1 MSIAWVVE
9 FGEEPRLWIREGE
22 PGSMVDVTYQLKNAK
37 RFTCL
42 EDARHE
48 ILHLGLA
55 GMWKPRE
62 IGGGS

>member
-1 MSIAWVVE
+1 MAYVIE
-9 FGEEPRLWIREGE
+9 CDGEPTMWIRDPE
-22 PGSMVDVTYQLKNAK
+22 PGSIIDVTHQRPNAK
-37 RFTCL
+37 RFACL

-48 ILHLGLA
+48 MLHLGLA